1 MSDVALAPQ
10 PVAPRPQLPEALAA
24 IKSLVLDSVRSPH
37 TRRAYDRVLTGFLTW
52 CTCGEGASLHQ
63 GNRATLPGRARGPR
77 LVRLG
82 DQCPTGGN

>member
-1 MSDVALAPQ
+1 MSLSRHNT
-10 PVAPRPQLPEALAA
+10 VAPRPQLPEALAA

-52 CTCGEGASLHQ
+52 CTCGEGAAFTKATVQ
-63 GNRATLPGRARGPR
+63 RYRAELEGRG